1 MFIWFC
7 VYKKKILLASNLKI
21 LFMKKFILFSFLLVS
36 QIGLSQS
43 YNTMWIPDTLT
54 GTNFNLT
61 IKDTFAQIVNTGN
74 QTITG
79 GINGKFWGPTLF
91 INKGDTVHM
100 NVSNNLNDSTTIHW
114 HGMHLP
120 AVMDG
125 GPHQIIPPGTI
136 WQPYWEVKNQASTLW
151 YHPHMHEMSQE
162 QITKGIGGFII
173 VRDAAE
179 SALALPRKYGVDDI
193 PIVITDRDINTQH
206 QFSIVPYGDSIMAN
220 MTLRAQYSVPA
231 QYVRLRLLNGAIET
245 SYNLGFSDNRS
256 FYVIGTDGG
265 LLNSPV
271 LINGAT
277 PRYLLSAGERVEIM
291 VDFSG
296 QSGNSVFL
304 KAYNQS
310 LGNFIPGGESFPN
323 GPFASFL
330 GHTNYNIVKLNV
342 TSATSNPI
350 TSVPATLVS
359 NSYPLEQDAALTR
372 TITLSDSSGVTSV
385 PILGPNA
392 FILGHQLFDF
402 NTINHSIPL
411 NQTEIW
417 ELKSTS
423 IFAHPFHI
431 HDVEF
436 KILTINGATPPTYQQ
451 GWKDVVLVEGGKTV
465 RFIAKFDD
473 YADPTHPFM
482 YHCHIALHEDEGMM
496 GQFVVTDASGLDE
509 IKPNE
514 IDFTIYPNPTNERI
528 FFSFADETTD
538 VYYLSIKN
546 LSGKTVL
553 MLPKPQLENGI
564 DVSNLKKGVY
574 FVELTDNKTKSK
586 TTRKIVIE

>member
-1 MFIWFC
+1 MRNSLL
-7 VYKKKILLASNLKI
+7 ILGLII
-21 LFMKKFILFSFLLVS
+21 LFKTNASA
-36 QIGLSQS
+36 QS
-43 YNTMWIPDTLT
+43 YNTLWIPDTLS

-79 GINGKFWGPTLF
+79 GINGKFWGPTLI
-91 INKGDTVHM
+91 INKGDVVNM
-100 NVSNNLNDSTTIHW
+100 NVQNDLNDSTTIHW

-125 GPHQIIPPGTI
+125 GPHQIIPPGTL

-151 YHPHMHEMSQE
+151 YHPHLHEMSQE

-179 SALALPRKYGVDDI
+179 AALALPRKYGVDDI
-193 PIVITDRDINTQH
+193 PIAITDRDFNTQN

-231 QYVRLRLLNGAIET
+231 QYVRLRLLNGAIEA

-256 FYVIGTDGG
+256 FYIIGTDGG
-265 LLNSPV
+265 LLDAPL
-271 LINGAT
+271 LINGTT
-277 PRYLLSAGERVEIM
+277 PRYLLSAGERVEIL
-291 VDFSG
+291 VNFSG
-296 QSGNSVFL
+296 QSGSSVFL

-342 TSATSNPI
+342 TNTTANPI
-350 TSVPATLVS
+350 TSVPTSLVT
-359 NSYPLEQDAALTR
+359 NTYPLEQDAALTR
-372 TITLSDSSGVTSV
+372 IITLSDSAGVTSV

-392 FILGHQLFDF
+392 FILGHQLFNF

-411 NQTEIW
+411 NQTEVW

-423 IFAHPFHI
+423 VFGHPFHI

-473 YADPTHPFM
+473 YADAIHPFM

-496 GQFVVTDASGLDE
+496 GQFVVTDLNSV
-509 IKPNE
+509 NE
-514 IDFTIYPNPTNERI
+514 ISKVEIPITLYPNPAHDKLFVEFKNQAQ
-528 FFSFADETTD
+528 SA
-538 VYYLSIKN
+538 YYVSIKD
-546 LSGKTVL
+546 LLGRTKL
-553 MLPKPQLENGI
+553 MLPNPYLKDGI
-564 DVSNLKKGVY
+564 DISTLSKGVY
-574 FVELTDNKTKSK
+574 TISIMEKGSKQVITKTF
-586 TTRKIVIE
+586 IVN